1 MACDYH
7 GRIDFRAFDVIADA
21 IIKSTPAELDAAIAS
36 CAEIADGALYVRAPA
51 HRMIFRAFAA
61 MLRLYKRRYSTPKL
75 WQQTVTE
82 HTRGL

>member
-21 IIKSTPAELDAAIAS
+21 IIKATPAELDAAIVS
-36 CAEIADGALYVRAPA
+36 CAEIANGDGYQHAPM

-61 MLRLYKRRYSTPKL
+61 MLRLYKRKYA
-75 WQQTVTE
+75 
-82 HTRGL
+82 